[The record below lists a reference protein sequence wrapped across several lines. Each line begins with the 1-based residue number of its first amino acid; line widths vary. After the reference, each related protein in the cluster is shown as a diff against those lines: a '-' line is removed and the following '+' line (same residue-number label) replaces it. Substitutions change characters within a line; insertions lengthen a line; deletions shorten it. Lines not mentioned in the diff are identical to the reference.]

1 MPVDLVFAT
10 SEQLTTL
17 LLTLSV
23 FLLYL
28 LWERISLN
36 RLRKAIPMVVSVTGT
51 RGKSSVVRMLASV
64 LRESGRSVLA
74 KTTGSQAQFVLPD
87 GTVRDVPRRGIASI
101 LEQKKVLRKAAALH
115 ADCLV
120 VEIMSIRPEYHV
132 VESHRILKPNI
143 VVLTNIRPDHTDAMG
158 ETEEEIARVLSLDIS
173 AGAKVYVPREMWD
186 QLTPSIA
193 QVPRVTPVSVA
204 RGTSNPLF
212 WQNPNLQKKE
222 FAENLDLV
230 VGVARDFGIDDA
242 TIAKGILGARQDIGN
257 LKVWTYRLG
266 EKRIFL
272 VNGFAAND
280 PESTLIVMK
289 KTREVIT
296 AGSTSFVGLLSLRS
310 DRGDRTQQWIEA
322 LGDGL
327 AGYFKRIYVIGEHAN
342 VVRRKVKA
350 VEVMKRVRP
359 EEITNSIASAMEE
372 DGILFGFGN
381 IGGAGQQLVEHWR
394 RVGEEY
400 GL

>member
-1 MPVDLVFAT
+1 MT
-10 SEQLTTL
+10 IL
-17 LLTLSV
+17 LLTLAL
-23 FLLYL
+23 FLVYL
-28 LWERISLN
+28 VYERIVLN

-64 LRESGRSVLA
+64 LRESGRTVLA

-101 LEQKKVLRKAAALH
+101 LEQKKVLRKAAELH
-115 ADCLV
+115 ADYLV
-120 VEIMSIRPEYHV
+120 VEIMSIHPENHV
-132 VESHRILKPNI
+132 VESHQILKPNI

-212 WQNPNLQKKE
+212 RQNPNLQKKE

-230 VGVARDFGIDDA
+230 ASVARDFGIDDA
-242 TIAKGILGARQDIGN
+242 TIAKGILGATQDIG
-257 LKVWTYRLG
+257 KFRVWTYRAGGKEVL
-266 EKRIFL
+266 L
-272 VNGFAAND
+272 VNAFAAND
-280 PESTLIVMK
+280 PESTMRVMEK
-289 KTREVIT
+289 AREMIT
-296 AGSTSFVGLLSLRS
+296 AGSTAFIGLLNLRS

-322 LGDGL
+322 LSNGL
-327 AGYFKRIYVIGEHAN
+327 AGHFKRIYVIGEHAN
-342 VVRRKVKA
+342 VVRRKVKG
-350 VEVMKRVRP
+350 VEVIKRMRP
-359 EEITNSIASAMEE
+359 EEMTNSIVSDIEE
-372 DGILFGFGN
+372 GGVLFGFGN
-381 IGGAGQQLVEHWR
+381 IGGAGQRLVGHWQ

-400 GL
+400 GV